1 MVGDEGVPDMYSR
14 INLLTNEIARL
25 RSKEITYHF
34 IGRRYS
40 MISSPNITSLVAY
53 LKWRQIIE
61 TSSLSKFVLMKWG
74 FRTKKSLEA
83 CLLLGKSETLL

>member
-1 MVGDEGVPDMYSR
+1 
-14 INLLTNEIARL
+14 
-25 RSKEITYHF
+25 
-34 IGRRYS
+34 
-40 MISSPNITSLVAY
+40 MISSPNITSLEAY

-74 FRTKKSLEA
+74 FRTKKILEA